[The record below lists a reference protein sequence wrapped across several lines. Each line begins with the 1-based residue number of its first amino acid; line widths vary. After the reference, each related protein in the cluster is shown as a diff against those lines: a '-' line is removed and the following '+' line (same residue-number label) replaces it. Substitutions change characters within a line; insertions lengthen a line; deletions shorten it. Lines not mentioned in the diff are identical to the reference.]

1 MLKPGR
7 FNNKQINQ
15 NQLLYSIHPAEYQRE
30 RERERETFCVYVRER
45 ERDRERETLCA
56 YVCVRERDM
65 DEKGFP

>member
-30 RERERETFCVYVRER
+30 RERETLCVYVRER